1 MQARIS
7 SNTVAKP
14 DVGNH
19 FSIGDDDEDA
29 FARELDQ
36 AMGTY

>member
-7 SNTVAKP
+7 ANPGGAKA

-36 AMGTY
+36 AMRQ